1 MIQNKLPGFIL
12 ILGIIFL
19 LNISAYSQG
28 GMYHY
33 PGFLHPD
40 SLTPLTVS
48 GTAIVDSVMFH
59 AKYFLDDDGDGIADF
74 ILNFGPPWYQP
85 DSSNATRPDYG
96 DPITI
101 YGGAHDSTGI
111 GLPMIVVYEING
123 NFWRDPYDPLWTNL
137 GMYSNTGGHHH
148 GGMNGFCFGWMHYT
162 LNVDTLNGTALV
174 DTTLI
179 VEHYYLDV
187 NGDNEPDYF
196 LNFGPPWYQPASG
209 ATRPQPGETVE
220 IIGGVLNKPNLPVVI
235 VYQINGLAWRDTT
248 GFGQYFGGGW
258 IYQNMTMPQ
267 WVHAPFD
274 TLNGMQFNPGWHMG
288 GMMMPDTLFCQILE
302 LYPQNMPNTG
312 GLNVFAGNEIGM
324 FFPNG
329 MNGMWQSGGGGHM
342 NFASNVQFQLH
353 YNDIQLQGM
362 NVDENTIEART
373 WDKNSNSWVVVSGAV
388 LDPANNTVTFQQNSV
403 STYVILTGQ
412 ENATAINDDQ
422 KLIADGFLLKQNY
435 PNPFNPIT
443 QIEFVLEKNAKV
455 QLSIYN
461 ILGQKLDVLLNSNL
475 TAGVHR
481 VQFDGRNLPSGIYF
495 YQLRVGNQTQ
505 VRKME
510 LMK

>member
-1 MIQNKLPGFIL
+1 
-12 ILGIIFL
+12 
-19 LNISAYSQG
+19 
-28 GMYHY
+28 
-33 PGFLHPD
+33 
-40 SLTPLTVS
+40 
-48 GTAIVDSVMFH
+48 
-59 AKYFLDDDGDGIADF
+59 
-74 ILNFGPPWYQP
+74 
-85 DSSNATRPDYG
+85 
-96 DPITI
+96 
-101 YGGAHDSTGI
+101 
-111 GLPMIVVYEING
+111 
-123 NFWRDPYDPLWTNL
+123 
-137 GMYSNTGGHHH
+137 
-148 GGMNGFCFGWMHYT
+148 
-162 LNVDTLNGTALV
+162 
-174 DTTLI
+174 
-179 VEHYYLDV
+179 
-187 NGDNEPDYF
+187 
-196 LNFGPPWYQPASG
+196 
-209 ATRPQPGETVE
+209 
-220 IIGGVLNKPNLPVVI
+220 
-235 VYQINGLAWRDTT
+235 
-248 GFGQYFGGGW
+248 
-258 IYQNMTMPQ
+258 
-267 WVHAPFD
+267 
-274 TLNGMQFNPGWHMG
+274 
-288 GMMMPDTLFCQILE
+288 MMMPDTLFCQILE

-362 NVDENTIEART
+362 NIDENTIEART